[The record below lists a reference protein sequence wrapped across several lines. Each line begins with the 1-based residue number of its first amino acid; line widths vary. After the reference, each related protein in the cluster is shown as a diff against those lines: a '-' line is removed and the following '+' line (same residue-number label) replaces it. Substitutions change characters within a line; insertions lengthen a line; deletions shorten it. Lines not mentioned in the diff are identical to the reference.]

1 MGIFSEKLRPGQD
14 PSNDVDSVFN
24 DYMFKDVEFKDMQG
38 NTHTGTVSAVHFA
51 TDEYDDDYLVIYSD
65 EGNEVL
71 KRPKDVKLIETLEEC
86 FNDTLIGPQQGIED
100 SFKRS
105 RKVESRH
112 KSTKSTCKRFK
123 ESTEANT
130 DSDFVIERG
139 TLKKYNGPVKM
150 LLWFTDGTSK
160 HIKGQLS
167 DVDNI
172 IMKYGNIDQID
183 AEVPYSDGES
193 GMTDRDGELVWKTVY
208 PVRRGRYYES
218 SDKRYTKVIKESN
231 EEDSEKPEFFFEGFN
246 YSGGPDDDED
256 DDDEDVSNFTE
267 IASKTVE
274 DSDGFL
280 TDYTMYRD
288 TETGEY
294 VFVFGDKDAYSPED
308 GNFDWSCDTEKE
320 AWDWFNSYTG
330 LDEDEL
336 AEGVSDPDFAKSSA
350 VKDNSADSDEDE
362 KLQESPHAIGN
373 ATDIAEDEVVLSNY
387 LGYTLT
393 ETNVYYEG
401 KDIDEVYYIVI
412 APDGNVMTEDFYTWA
427 EVEGLDFDSLSTSDK
442 VARFADYVDSIKQ

>member
-1 MGIFSEKLRPGQD
+1 MGIFSEKLRPEQD
-14 PSNDVDSVFN
+14 LSNDVDSVFN

-65 EGNEVL
+65 EGKEVL

-86 FNDTLIGPQQGIED
+86 FNDTLIGPQKQ
-100 SFKRS
+100 
-105 RKVESRH
+105 
-112 KSTKSTCKRFK
+112 
-123 ESTEANT
+123 
-130 DSDFVIERG
+130 
-139 TLKKYNGPVKM
+139 
-150 LLWFTDGTSK
+150 
-160 HIKGQLS
+160 
-167 DVDNI
+167 
-172 IMKYGNIDQID
+172 
-183 AEVPYSDGES
+183 
-193 GMTDRDGELVWKTVY
+193 
-208 PVRRGRYYES
+208 
-218 SDKRYTKVIKESN
+218 N
-231 EEDSEKPEFFFEGFN
+231 EELFEGFN
-246 YSGGPDDDED
+246 YSDGP
-256 DDDEDVSNFTE
+256 DDEDVGTFIE
-267 IASKTVE
+267 IASKSVE

-294 VFVFGDKDAYSPED
+294 VFVLGDKDAYSPED

-320 AWDWFNSYTG
+320 AWDWFNSYYTG
-330 LDEDEL
+330 LDVDGDEL
-336 AEGVSDPDFAKSSA
+336 LEGVSDPDFAKSSA

-373 ATDIAEDEVVLSNY
+373 ATDIDEDEVVLSNY

-412 APDGNVMTEDFYTWA
+412 APDGNVMTEDFYAWA
-427 EVEGLDFDSLSTSDK
+427 EVEGLDFENLSTSDK
-442 VARFADYVDSIKQ
+442 VARFADYVDSIKK